1 LGVPGG
7 DRQHVRSPNADR
19 LPTPAGGDTLPA
31 VSDPILL
38 CLTVDAVALLLLG
51 TFGAALP
58 SARCAFVT
66 AIASGVGALLCLP
79 PLLLGAPAT
88 VLSLPAGPPGLALHL
103 ALDPLSAFF
112 LFIVLLAGTALAA
125 FQATTIPVPS
135 PAQVRITASCLAGTA
150 VSLLA
155 ADGVTLALGLGV
167 VGGAVWLP
175 GRGRPA
181 VLLAPLLLLAA
192 VCLLTPAGFA
202 PRFDTIRA
210 APVDPDRATAAAVL
224 TFAGFIA
231 MTSAPFAERCWTRDT
246 LTAGVVI
253 PAGSYL
259 LLRVMADLAGA
270 ATQTGCG
277 FALLLAGGAI
287 AIIQGWR
294 AASHPDIDGSVIRLA
309 QRQAGLA
316 TVGIGLA
323 LIARSADLPGAESF
337 ALAATFLFALGGS
350 VAGVLTSLAVR
361 SIGVSAGTLRLSRLG
376 ALVHAMPASSAALAA
391 GLLGLSALPP
401 GLGFA
406 SLWLLFQ
413 AILLAPRTGG
423 LWFQLPVALIAAAL
437 ALSAAV
443 ATAASVRLIGI
454 ALLGRPRT
462 PRGAGALESK
472 SASRTILLVLAAV
485 STLVGV
491 LPGPTLWLLADPA
504 IRGLTGAPQGA
515 RIGLTLLLPSVASPS
530 YLALPV
536 LALLAL
542 ATGAAMLV
550 PRWSRRESKAAGLW
564 TDGMPPPDGL
574 PFGDPAAQSVGEGFL
589 PALPGLPHPSLELP
603 RLELPRLE
611 LPRPGLPGVPSLWPP
626 RPPSATAGLWLVLA
640 AFGVLL
646 LVLAVIG

>member
-1 LGVPGG
+1 M
-7 DRQHVRSPNADR
+7 
-19 LPTPAGGDTLPA
+19 
-31 VSDPILL
+31 SDPILL

-58 SARCAFVT
+58 FAGCALVT
-66 AIASGVGALLCLP
+66 AMASGVGALLCLP
-79 PLLLGAPAT
+79 PLLLRAPPT
-88 VLSLPAGPPGLALHL
+88 VLSLPAGPPGLTLHF

-112 LFIVLLAGTALAA
+112 LFIVFLAGTALAA
-125 FQATTIPVPS
+125 FQATAIAAPGSAT
-135 PAQVRITASCLAGTA
+135 VRITAPCVAGTA

-167 VGGAVWLP
+167 VCGAVWLP
-175 GRGRPA
+175 GRGKPGVR
-181 VLLAPLLLLAA
+181 LAPLLLLAA

-210 APVDPDRATAAAVL
+210 APIDPDRATAAAVL

-231 MTSAPFAERCWTRDT
+231 LTAAPSVERCWTRDT
-246 LTAGVVI
+246 LTAGMLI

-259 LLRVMADLAGA
+259 LLRVIADLAGA

-287 AIIQGWR
+287 AVIQGWR

-316 TVGIGLA
+316 TAGIGLA
-323 LIARSADLPGAESF
+323 LIARSADLPGSESF

-350 VAGVLTSLAVR
+350 VAGVLTLLAAH
-361 SIGVSAGTLRLSRLG
+361 SIGVSACTPRLSRLG
-376 ALVHAMPASSAALAA
+376 ALVHAMPVSSAALAA

-406 SLWLLFQ
+406 GLWLLFQ

-437 ALSAAV
+437 ALSAAL
-443 ATAASVRLIGI
+443 ATAASVRVVGI

-472 SASRTILLVLAAV
+472 SPSRTILVVLAVLSA
-485 STLVGV
+485 LVGI
-491 LPGPTLWLLADPA
+491 LPGPTLWVLADPA

-564 TDGMPPPDGL
+564 ADGMPPPDGL

-589 PALPGLPHPSLELP
+589 PALPGLPLPSLVLP
-603 RLELPRLE
+603 RFNRL
-611 LPRPGLPGVPSLWPP
+611 RWLWPP

-640 AFGVLL
+640 AFGMML